1 MVDSLPNIVVM
12 VVDRDF
18 RVVELSGGLRWQ
30 LDARFDGLVGRHI
43 TDVRQAPDEAPWIDV
58 YEAAFSGERQHLVW
72 TTRKGHVLDVTI
84 TPLYEGGEISSAMAV
99 IHEIDEQER
108 ARAALA
114 STESRSAAV
123 LAALREA
130 VLVRDDDGRAVE
142 WNQAFLDM
150 WNLEPDRL
158 YGAQTWPDVLQRPD
172 GSSIPFEDRPLPAV
186 MRDGEARVGVR
197 VGLPRP
203 DGITRWMRVSVVPF
217 EGPDRAQW
225 SVTTM
230 VDETDRLD
238 AEHQLALA
246 NNRLQALLERTQ
258 ELISILDVHT
268 GKHRWDNGAW
278 RRLLGWHPSELDGDA
293 LRDVVHP
300 DDRLSTRRTLHEV
313 RDTPELVRPAVLRI
327 KHADGSWRHFE
338 GTYTNMEHDEAIGGV
353 ILNLHDVTD
362 RVKAAE
368 ELVEMALHDGLTGL
382 PNRRLVLD
390 RIGQALEEQRREGT
404 TVAVL
409 YLDLDDFKLVNDT
422 HGHAVGDRLLVAVAQ
437 RLARSVRAVDTVG
450 RMSGDEFVVV
460 AAFDDAAGAASVAD
474 HIEDALQEPVTLE
487 GDIVLEVKA
496 SVGMVTST
504 PEEPRTSEELLKGA
518 DDAMYVLKRRRRVRA
533 VDWR

>member
-43 TDVRQAPDEAPWIDV
+43 TDVRQAPDEAPWIEV

-72 TTRKGHVLDVTI
+72 TTKKGHVLDVTI

-99 IHEIDEQER
+99 IHDIDEEER

-114 STESRSAAV
+114 STETRSAAV

-130 VLVRDDDGRAVE
+130 VLVRDGQGRSVE

-150 WNLEPDRL
+150 WDLRPDEVN
-158 YGAQTWPDVLQRPD
+158 GAEVWPEHLVRPD
-172 GSSIPFEDRPLPAV
+172 GSPLTYEERPLFAAK
-186 MRDGEARVGVR
+186 RDGQACIGVPIG
-197 VGLPRP
+197 VPTPNGE
-203 DGITRWMRVSVVPF
+203 TRWMRVNVVPF
-217 EGPDRAQW
+217 DGPDGERW
-225 SVTTM
+225 SVTSM
-230 VDETDRLD
+230 VEETDRLD
-238 AEHQLALA
+238 AEHQLSLA
-246 NNRLQALLERTQ
+246 HDRVQALLERTQ
-258 ELISILDVHT
+258 ELISILELPS
-268 GKHRWDNGAW
+268 GRHRWDNGAW
-278 RRLLGWHPSELDGDA
+278 RRLLGWHPSEKDA
-293 LRDVVHP
+293 DELRAMLHP
-300 DDRLSTRRTLHEV
+300 EDLLSTRRVLHEV
-313 RDTPELVRPAVLRI
+313 REKPGHAQSLVVRI

-338 GTYTNMEHDEAIGGV
+338 GTYTNMEHDEAVGGM

-362 RVKAAE
+362 RVKVAE
-368 ELVEMALHDGLTGL
+368 ELAEMALHDGLTGL

-390 RIGQALEEQRREGT
+390 RIGQALEEQRREGS

-450 RMSGDEFVVV
+450 RMSGDEFVIL
-460 AAFDDAAGAASVAD
+460 AAFDDAAGAASVAG
-474 HIEDALQEPVTLE
+474 HIEDALQEPVTLD

-496 SVGMVTST
+496 SVGMATST
-504 PEEPRTSEELLKGA
+504 PDEPLTSEELLNGA

-533 VDWR
+533 VN